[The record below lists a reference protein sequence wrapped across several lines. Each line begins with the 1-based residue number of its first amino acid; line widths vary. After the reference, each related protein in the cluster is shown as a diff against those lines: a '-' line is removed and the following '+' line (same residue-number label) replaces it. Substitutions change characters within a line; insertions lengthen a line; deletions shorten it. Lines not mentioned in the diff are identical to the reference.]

1 MANSGLVDPVVEA
14 PGGAHNRRVVRRV
27 AGLMVVEAVT
37 LAVASALHLSGQVTG
52 RSSPFDADHAGIAE
66 AIIGAVLVAGA
77 AGMMWLPG
85 KARVIGIIV
94 NGLAIAG
101 FLLGLSM
108 TVRGGHLPDIGYH
121 LVVLPALIGS
131 LVALLRS

>member
-1 MANSGLVDPVVEA
+1 MANSGLLDPVEA
-14 PGGAHNRRVVRRV
+14 PGARSRRVVRRV
-27 AGLMVVEAVT
+27 AWLMVVEAMT

-52 RSSPFDADHAGIAE
+52 RSGPFDADHASVAE
-66 AIIGAVLVAGA
+66 AIMGAVLVAGA
-77 AGMMWLPG
+77 AGMVCLPS

-101 FLLGLSM
+101 FILGLTM

-131 LVALLRS
+131 LVALLSS